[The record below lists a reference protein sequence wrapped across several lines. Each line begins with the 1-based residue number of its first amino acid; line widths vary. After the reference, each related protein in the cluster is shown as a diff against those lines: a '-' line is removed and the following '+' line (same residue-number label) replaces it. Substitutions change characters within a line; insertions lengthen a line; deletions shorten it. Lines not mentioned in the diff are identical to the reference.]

1 MKRKF
6 KKIFSVVFT
15 MIMILSMSVPVFADP
30 TTAASTDDPITVIS
44 NLNGVIFGVIRGIG
58 IGFAGFGFFQIGTSI
73 PSHDAGQRAIGIASC
88 VGGIIMIFA
97 KQILTAIGVV

>member
-1 MKRKF
+1 MNKRKR
-6 KKIFSVVFT
+6 KLYVFFT
-15 MIMILSMSVPVFADP
+15 TLIMMVSMAVPVFADTP
-30 TTAASTDDPITVIS
+30 TAASTDDPITVIS